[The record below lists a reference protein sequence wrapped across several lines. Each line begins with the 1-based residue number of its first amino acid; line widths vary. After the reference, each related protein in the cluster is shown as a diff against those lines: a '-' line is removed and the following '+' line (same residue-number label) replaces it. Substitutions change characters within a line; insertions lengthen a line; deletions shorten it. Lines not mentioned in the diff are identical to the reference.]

1 MKVLQI
7 NAVGKTG
14 STGRTT
20 WEMHEYFDAHG
31 IENYIATATGAEC
44 AESFAISTQ
53 KGIYVDIALSI
64 LSGLEAYH
72 SRQQTKRLLRYLD
85 DLRPDI
91 VHLRNL
97 HQSYIHLNMLLD
109 YLASRDIATVVT
121 LHDFWFLTGK
131 CCSPDLYECK
141 KWTTGCNRCPALE
154 YDAHKR
160 LFDQTAKMWKD
171 KKQRFAKIPRLAVIG
186 NSQWTTRNA
195 QQSIL
200 SCAKIVD
207 FIYNW
212 IDQTIFYPQNAEDLR
227 QQYNLKN
234 KKIIIAVASYWS
246 QTGSKGLNHYIAL
259 SKAIPDDWQIVLI
272 GKVIAGVELPN
283 KILHIT
289 TVTEAEQL
297 ARWYSLA
304 DVYLNLSQSETFG
317 KAAAEALC
325 CGTPLIAINTTANPE
340 LIPTDGGILLQTTDI
355 EEIIS
360 AIRKVFLHDKA
371 FYSEKCR
378 LFCKERFD
386 KKKNI
391 ERYIKIY
398 DRLMANYL

>member
-1 MKVLQI
+1 
-7 NAVGKTG
+7 
-14 STGRTT
+14 
-20 WEMHEYFDAHG
+20 
-31 IENYIATATGAEC
+31 
-44 AESFAISTQ
+44 
-53 KGIYVDIALSI
+53 
-64 LSGLEAYH
+64 
-72 SRQQTKRLLRYLD
+72 
-85 DLRPDI
+85 
-91 VHLRNL
+91 
-97 HQSYIHLNMLLD
+97 
-109 YLASRDIATVVT
+109 
-121 LHDFWFLTGK
+121 
-131 CCSPDLYECK
+131 
-141 KWTTGCNRCPALE
+141 
-154 YDAHKR
+154 
-160 LFDQTAKMWKD
+160 MWKD

-283 KILHIT
+283 IILHIT
-289 TVTEAEQL
+289 TVTQAEQL